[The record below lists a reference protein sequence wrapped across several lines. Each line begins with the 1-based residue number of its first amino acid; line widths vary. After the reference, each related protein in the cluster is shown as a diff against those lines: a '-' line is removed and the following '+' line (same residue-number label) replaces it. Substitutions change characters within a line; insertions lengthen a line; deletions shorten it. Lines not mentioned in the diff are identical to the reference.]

1 MMPSFYPMFDS
12 STGRLENGSL
22 IKSSS
27 FCEKSIHSKPEC
39 LKHYAAMKSREEGY
53 YQCPF
58 GMTSRNL
65 YYAGN
70 LYVITGLVAFPRFGT
85 EVEQNMAKR
94 FPEIKVA
101 RESIEANIR
110 AIRDIEQVR
119 AAAVQEAGQVLP
131 QAFHELRKLNGAI
144 LQHAEKEI
152 GERGETPGLLTIR
165 SAAELM
171 RNNFD
176 ILEALSNIEGMKA
189 LPTDATINL
198 FDLTYKTKR
207 VLEQRANARSMQIQL
222 DGIRAIIP
230 GNQKSFPIVPA
241 VLLENAIKYGKPGK
255 VIKAEVG
262 VVNNKAVLSVENESD
277 SFIDPVRCFER
288 GVRFSDAVEGGGFG
302 LFLAKQ
308 IVVSHNG
315 SIQCE
320 PSRGKV
326 RMIVELPLVD
336 VIPQKF

>member
-1 MMPSFYPMFDS
+1 
-12 STGRLENGSL
+12 
-22 IKSSS
+22 
-27 FCEKSIHSKPEC
+27 
-39 LKHYAAMKSREEGY
+39 
-53 YQCPF
+53 
-58 GMTSRNL
+58 
-65 YYAGN
+65 
-70 LYVITGLVAFPRFGT
+70 
-85 EVEQNMAKR
+85 MAKR

-101 RESIEANIR
+101 REAIEANVR
-110 AIRDIEQVR
+110 AIREIECLR
-119 AAAVQEAGQVLP
+119 ATAVQEAGQVLP
-131 QAFHELRKLNGAI
+131 QALHELRKLNGAV

-152 GERGETPGLLTIR
+152 RERGETPGLLTIR

-207 VLEQRANARSMQIQL
+207 IFEQRASAQSMQIQL

-241 VLLENAIKYGKPGK
+241 VLLENAIKYGKQGTL
-255 VIKAEVG
+255 IRAEVT
-262 VVNNKAVLSVENESD
+262 VVNTKALLAVENETD
-277 SFIDPVRCFER
+277 SFIDPTRCFDR
-288 GVRFSDAVEGGGFG
+288 GVRFSDVVEGGGFG
-302 LFLAKQ
+302 LFLAKE

-315 SIQCE
+315 SIRCE

-326 RMIVELPLVD
+326 RMVVELPLVN